1 MDQYQGHKMQGRQ
14 LTARPSYFGQFEAKM
29 RAAGQ
34 PELAIDIFHFYY
46 DQLLAGATGYIDR
59 REALPVRALPSYEEL
74 SKRYETAGAEA
85 LERTVILKLNGGLGT
100 SMGMSGPKS
109 LLPVKDELTF
119 LDVIVRQAL
128 HLRRTTGIRL
138 PLVLMN
144 SVSTRPATEAAL
156 ARYPDFH
163 QDIPVDFVQHW
174 KPKIDKKTLQ
184 PATWPVDPEKEWCP
198 PGHGDIYV
206 SLITSGMLDAML
218 NAGYEYLFVSNSD
231 NLGALLDTRILGYLA
246 AERIPFLM
254 EVANRTLADNKGG
267 HLSVRPDGQLI
278 LRELSQCPPEERE
291 MFQDI
296 NRYRYFNTNNLWLH
310 LPTVYEVM
318 RRSGG
323 RLELPLIRNEKPVDP
338 TDPES
343 PRVYQLE
350 TAMGSAIALFE
361 GAQALRVPRMR
372 FVPVK
377 KNNDLLVLWSDVYE
391 LTEEC
396 HLRLSPARHTYP
408 LHRPPLVK
416 LDERYY
422 GMIDDL
428 RRRFPHGAPSLIECT
443 SLTVDGDVRFGR
455 NVAIKGAVRLVN
467 DGAEPLV
474 IEDGAVITGG

>member
-34 PELAIDIFHFYY
+34 PELAIDIFHSYY

-174 KPKIDKKTLQ
+174 KPKIDKQTLQ
-184 PATWPVDPEKEWCP
+184 PAAWPVDPEKEWCP

-218 NAGYEYLFVSNSD
+218 NAGYEYLLVSNSD

-278 LRELSQCPPEERE
+278 LRELA
-291 MFQDI
+291 
-296 NRYRYFNTNNLWLH
+296 
-310 LPTVYEVM
+310 V
-318 RRSGG
+318 
-323 RLELPLIRNEKPVDP
+323 
-338 TDPES
+338 
-343 PRVYQLE
+343 
-350 TAMGSAIALFE
+350 
-361 GAQALRVPRMR
+361 
-372 FVPVK
+372 
-377 KNNDLLVLWSDVYE
+377 
-391 LTEEC
+391 
-396 HLRLSPARHTYP
+396 PARRARDVPGHQP
-408 LHRPPLVK
+408 LSLLQHQQPLAASS
-416 LDERYY
+416 
-422 GMIDDL
+422 
-428 RRRFPHGAPSLIECT
+428 HG
-443 SLTVDGDVRFGR
+443 VRSH
-455 NVAIKGAVRLVN
+455 AAAGASSNCR
-467 DGAEPLV
+467 
-474 IEDGAVITGG
+474 

>member
-1 MDQYQGHKMQGRQ
+1 MDQYQGPRIQGRQ
-14 LTARPSYFGQFEAKM
+14 LTARPSYFEQFAAKM

-46 DQLLAGATGYIDR
+46 DRLLAGATGYIDR

-74 SKRYETAGAEA
+74 SKRYETAGADA
-85 LERTVILKLNGGLGT
+85 LDRTVILKLNGGLGT

-109 LLPVKDELTF
+109 LLPVKGELTF
-119 LDVIVRQAL
+119 LDVIVRQTL
-128 HLRRTTGIRL
+128 HMRRTAGIRL

-156 ARYPDFH
+156 ARYSDFR

-184 PATWPVDPEKEWCP
+184 PAAWPADPEKEWCP

-318 RRSGG
+318 RRRGG
-323 RLELPLIRNEKPVDP
+323 KLELPLIRNEKTVDP

-416 LDERYY
+416 LDDRYY

-443 SLTVDGDVRFGR
+443 SLTVEGDVRFGR
-455 NVAIKGAVRLVN
+455 NVAIRGAVRLVN
-467 DGAEPLV
+467 DGAGPLV
-474 IEDGAVITGG
+474 IEDGAVITDG

>member
-1 MDQYQGHKMQGRQ
+1 MQGRQ
-14 LTARPSYFGQFEAKM
+14 LTARPSHFDLFAAKM
-29 RAAGQ
+29 QAAGQ
-34 PELAIDIFHFYY
+34 PQLAIDIFRRYY

-59 REALPVRALPSYEEL
+59 HEALPVRALPSYEHL
-74 SKRYETAGAEA
+74 SDRYEAAGAAA
-85 LERTVILKLNGGLGT
+85 LHRAVVLKLNGGLGT

-109 LLPVKDELTF
+109 LLPVKGEMTF

-144 SVSTRPATEAAL
+144 SVSTHAATEAAL
-156 ARYPDFH
+156 ARYPDFS

-174 KPKIDKKTLQ
+174 KPKIDKRTLKPVSW
-184 PATWPVDPEKEWCP
+184 PADPDKEWCP

-218 NAGYEYLFVSNSD
+218 RAGYEYLFVSNSD
-231 NLGALLDTRILGYLA
+231 NLGALLDARILGYLA

-254 EVANRTLADNKGG
+254 EVANRTQADNKGG

-278 LRELSQCPPEERE
+278 LRELSQCPPDERE

-296 NRYRYFNTNNLWLH
+296 NRYRYFNTNNLWVH
-310 LPTVYEVM
+310 LPILHEIM
-318 RRSGG
+318 QRRNYS
-323 RLELPLIRNEKPVDP
+323 LELPLIRNEKTVDP
-338 TDPES
+338 TDPQS
-343 PRVYQLE
+343 PAVYQLE

-361 GAQALRVPRMR
+361 GAQALRVPRGR

-396 HLRLSPARHTYP
+396 NLRLAPSRLTYP
-408 LHRPPLVK
+408 LHRPPLVQ
-416 LDERYY
+416 LDDRYY
-422 GMIDDL
+422 SMIDDL
-428 RRRFPHGAPSLIECT
+428 RRRFPYGAPSLLDCT
-443 SLTVDGDVRFGR
+443 SLTVEGDITFGR

-467 DGAEPLV
+467 DGPVPLC
-474 IEDGAVITGG
+474 IEDNAVIAGS